1 MSHSPYWERISTLA
15 ERAHADREASTLVRG
30 EADDERALT
39 YLREGVGPAAL
50 VYIEAR
56 TGDEQVRFSAVE
68 FSLLER
74 ALNDWLDCYAH
85 CYGVELNAE
94 FTVREVAELLLKTD
108 NIRDTAQLLTGVP
121 TRRSTITKNY

>member
-1 MSHSPYWERISTLA
+1 MSHSPYWERISSLA
-15 ERAHADREASTLVRG
+15 ERAQADREQSTLARG
-30 EADDERALT
+30 EAADERALT
-39 YLREGVGPAAL
+39 YLRDGVGQVAL

-56 TGDEQVRFSAVE
+56 TGDEQVRFSTVE

>member
-1 MSHSPYWERISTLA
+1 MSHSPYWERISSLA
-15 ERAHADREASTLVRG
+15 ERAQADREQSTLARG
-30 EADDERALT
+30 EAADERALT
-39 YLREGVGPAAL
+39 YLRDGVGQVAL

-56 TGDEQVRFSAVE
+56 TGDEQVRFSTVE

-85 CYGVELNAE
+85 CYGVELGAE